1 MNNNKWAI
9 IGCTELQE
17 HFSTIPREKRSS
29 LDGNSENQYY
39 YINDNGNWDGNWLS
53 EKPADIELITVADYL
68 FKLPEKWC
76 VRVADDNKD
85 ILNTYMH
92 ENNRWYEGYESVW
105 QVHINGWKYL
115 HYKSIMHNKLAWGA
129 DEILD
134 STEITTEQFIKHVL
148 KQTKMNTQTLTRAQ
162 LITLH
167 SGDSCADWRKEI
179 EAILL
184 SAPLALDTTSITIP
198 QKSIDL
204 LIKKGSATQKSLV
217 MSAGIKLEEDKSVEV
232 PPAAIQ
238 EQRLGVLLGTRN
250 GGEYKN
256 KSFYLNNSLYN
267 WELKTDSM
275 GTLCLIPTK
284 K

>member
-9 IGCTELQE
+9 IGCDELSKY
-17 HFSTIPREKRSS
+17 FRTI
-29 LDGNSENQYY
+29 GN
-39 YINDNGNWDGNWLS
+39 IPWDGSHNNMYYFINNKGDWDYNFLRN
-53 EKPADIELITVADYL
+53 KPADIELITVADYL

-76 VRVADDNKD
+76 VKLLDNYDTINNWGKEYFED
-85 ILNTYMH
+85 KGGWGDLNEDTYLLCDF
-92 ENNRWYEGYESVW
+92 ENDYCTSENYKYGYE
-105 QVHINGWKYL
+105 
-115 HYKSIMHNKLAWGA
+115 
-129 DEILD
+129 
-134 STEITTEQFIKHVL
+134 EITYDQFIKHVL
-148 KQTKMNTQTLTRAQ
+148 NKYKMNTQTLTRAQ
-162 LITLH
+162 LIEMH
-167 SGDSCADWRKEI
+167 AKDSCIDWRKEI
-179 EAILL
+179 EYILL
-184 SAPLALDTTSITIP
+184 SAPLALDTTPITIP

-204 LIKKGSATQKSLV
+204 LIKMGSATQKSLV
-217 MSAGIKLEEDKSVEV
+217 MSAGIKLEEDKSVEL

-267 WELKTDSM
+267 WEIKTDSM

>member
-76 VRVADDNKD
+76 VRVEDNSKPSVVAKWRPTKGCGD
-85 ILNTYMH
+85 YWEMG
-92 ENNRWYEGYESVW
+92 GYINYDGYHSVGFR
-105 QVHINGWKYL
+105 QGY
-115 HYKSIMHNKLAWGA
+115 
-129 DEILD
+129 
-134 STEITTEQFIKHVL
+134 TEITIEQFIKHVL
-148 KQTKMNTQTLTRAQ
+148 NNKQMNTQTLTRAQ